1 MDVAWERFVEDS
13 DAIEV
18 IVADNASTD
27 DIAEIAAARG
37 CTVVPVARRL
47 IAAARNG
54 GAKVAQREIFCF
66 VDADMRIAPETF
78 R

>member
-1 MDVAWERFVEDS
+1 LDTVDVAWERFAEDS

-47 IAAARNG
+47 IAAARTG
-54 GAKVAQREIFCF
+54 GAKIAKR
-66 VDADMRIAPETF
+66 DLLLRRRRHADCT
-78 R
+78 